1 MAFTKRSPIQIVDS
15 IKNFHLQ
22 FISIE
27 LIQHLLQYMPNDTE
41 VDILRITIN
50 DSCWNLLEV
59 MMNKFDAI
67 KKKTPSFILNAL
79 LQIKIQKR
87 KRNKMCIDRPGMSVY

>member
-1 MAFTKRSPIQIVDS
+1 MAFTKRSPIEIVDS
-15 IKNFHLQ
+15 IKNFHSQ

-41 VDILRITIN
+41 VDILRITIH
-50 DSCWNLLEV
+50 DSCWNILEV
-59 MMNKFDAI
+59 MINKLDAI
-67 KKKTPSFILNAL
+67 KKTPGFILNAL

-87 KRNKMCIDRPGMSVY
+87 KRNKMCIDWISVDPA